1 MFTKI
6 KEFLFGKTS
15 EPVKET
21 PAPSAPYK
29 VPEPVATTPIPLI
42 VETPVQIPPVIESAP
57 AEVGKPADDRVE
69 ATVPTKPAR
78 KPAARKPVAP
88 KKPAAPKPAPAKKPA
103 APKPA
108 PAKKKPVAKKVS

>member
-78 KPAARKPVAP
+78 KPAVRKTAAPKKPVAP
-88 KKPAAPKPAPAKKPA
+88 KKPA